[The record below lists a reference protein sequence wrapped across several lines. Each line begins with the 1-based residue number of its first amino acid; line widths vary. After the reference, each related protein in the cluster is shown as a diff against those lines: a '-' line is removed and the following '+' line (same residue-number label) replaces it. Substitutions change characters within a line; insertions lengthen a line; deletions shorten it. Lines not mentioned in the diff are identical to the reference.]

1 MKPAVALFAV
11 LVWAAPSFAE
21 SRSVLVVVTHDKD
34 GKARVPNLPPAFVG
48 KTVAVLA
55 DLHHGPFVGIDFIR
69 DAVRLTNSLAPDL
82 ITLVGDYAHK
92 GVDAHTQLQPCLE
105 ALSALTAPLGVF
117 AVPGNH

>member
-34 GKARVPNLPPAFVG
+34 GKARVANLPPSFVG

-55 DLHHGPFVGIDFIR
+55 DLHHGPFVGLDFIR
-69 DAVRLTNSLAPDL
+69 DAVRLTNSLTPDL
-82 ITLVGDYAHK
+82 VALVGDYAHK
-92 GVDAHTQLQPCLE
+92 GDEAHKHLPPCLE
-105 ALSALTAPLGVF
+105 ALSSLSAPLGVF
-117 AVPGNH
+117 AVP